1 MKSDSEILTESIF
14 LIIKGHETLK
24 FPMILRDC
32 FCDEINKVGR
42 KMDRYAINKRR
53 SRIIFGG

>member
-14 LIIKGHETLK
+14 LIIKGHQALK
-24 FPMILRDC
+24 FPVILREC

-42 KMDRYAINKRR
+42 KMDRYAIRKRGR
-53 SRIIFGG
+53 RNIVR